1 MSRLLFNAGVLQFR
15 GSNAQVIDAA
25 DTASDCG
32 CCDSLPD
39 CILCSDSPGGPYQR
53 MQYAVTIS
61 GFPSGTLVYQDQAA
75 FITQTRVYTVSGLDQ
90 LNGTYNLE
98 TTDACEGPSLT
109 IDYTVTGTV
118 ELWSHPG
125 INYPSS
131 NCAQTTLLTT
141 HNYTTLRIGIF
152 PERFSAS
159 FLPAPSPGFNLGYE
173 ANAGLVAILCESVT
187 ASAANAF
194 KLPGGGNFL
203 TCTGTSNFTYDI
215 STVTTG
221 LP

>member
-1 MSRLLFNAGVLQFR
+1 MSRLLFNSGVLQFQ
-15 GSNAQVIDAA
+15 GSTIQVIDAA
-25 DTASDCG
+25 DEASDCV

-39 CILCSDSPGGPYQR
+39 CSLCSDSPGGPYQR

-61 GFPSGTLVYQDQAA
+61 GFPSGTLVYQDQPA

-98 TTDACEGPSLT
+98 TTDDCERPSLT
-109 IDYTVTGTV
+109 IDYTVTGKV

-125 INYPSS
+125 INYPDS

-141 HNYTTLRIGIF
+141 HNYTTLRISIF
-152 PERFSAS
+152 PESFSAS
-159 FLPAPSPGFNLGYE
+159 FLPAPSPGFNLGYR
-173 ANAGLVAILCESVT
+173 ANAGFVAILCESVA

-194 KLPGGGNFL
+194 KEGSAGTFR
-203 TCTGTSNFTYDI
+203 TCTGTSNFTYGI